1 MICLTVEICKT
12 VGSYLNIIYL
22 FILVTVVYDERKNT
36 DIEKKKLLKQAKEKE
51 ENKPQGPAVTAES
64 LGVGIDGEESSLSGA
79 SSSYKKPGN
88 VTDKASD
95 DFIFEKFKNRTRD
108 SWRYR

>member
-1 MICLTVEICKT
+1 MK
-12 VGSYLNIIYL
+12 
-22 FILVTVVYDERKNT
+22 R
-36 DIEKKKLLKQAKEKE
+36 AKEKE
-51 ENKPQGPAVTAES
+51 EDKPQGPAVTAES
-64 LGVGIDGEESSLSGA
+64 LGVGIDGEEGSLSGA
-79 SSSYKKPGN
+79 SLGNKKPRN